1 VPRLSRWLARTAL
14 LYLVAAL
21 SVGAAL
27 VIRPRAPWLVGAWP
41 VYLHL
46 LTIGWITQLIAAV
59 AYWMF
64 PRPDTRAPAS
74 GGSGWAFYGLLNAGL
89 LLRAYAEPLPHARG
103 LLPFAALLQLLAIL
117 VFVAGIWPRIRG
129 R

>member
-1 VPRLSRWLARTAL
+1 MPRLSRWLARTAL

-27 VIRPRAPWLVGAWP
+27 VVRPRAPWLGGAWP

-46 LTIGWITQLIAAV
+46 LTVGWITQLIAAV

-64 PRPDTRAPAS
+64 PRPDPRAPAS
-74 GGSGWAFYGLLNAGL
+74 DRGGWVFYVLLNTGL
-89 LLRAYAEPLPHARG
+89 LLRAYAEPLPGARAI
-103 LLPFAALLQLLAIL
+103 LPFAAMLQLAAIL